1 MSVVRIRE
9 GSFYRKFAIILSVH
23 IIRNCPYLRGVR
35 MERFDC
41 NCHRLLNK
49 PSGYI
54 QQIVATN
61 PLSYM
66 EKKQKQ
72 PRFSWQLI
80 RACALRHSGAMTHVL
95 YYIFKMATKTA
106 QIGM

>member
-1 MSVVRIRE
+1 
-9 GSFYRKFAIILSVH
+9 
-23 IIRNCPYLRGVR
+23 

-61 PLSYM
+61 PLCYM
-66 EKKQKQ
+66 EKQQKQ
-72 PRFSWQLI
+72 PRSSWQLI